1 MHIKFFLFLSIFG
14 LLSACGSDNK
24 IIGKWK
30 HVTNKDGLT
39 SVEVCNFIENN
50 TETCNEDLKIQ
61 IQNDLI
67 ETKYIITQ
75 GWTLKGEKI
84 IEKNID
90 AKIQSVSIN
99 GASLL
104 STDGRYERAENII
117 LSLHPRGESFSRRIK
132 FSGDTFT
139 LISDDGKANEFNRLK

>member
-1 MHIKFFLFLSIFG
+1 MVVAWS
-14 LLSACGSDNK
+14 SDNK

-104 STDGRYERAENII
+104 STDGRYERVANII

>member
-1 MHIKFFLFLSIFG
+1 MKRIFL
-14 LLSACGSDNK
+14 LLSTILLVVACSSDNK

-50 TETCNEDLKIQ
+50 TETCNEDFKIQ

-104 STDGRYERAENII
+104 STDGRYERVANII

>member
-1 MHIKFFLFLSIFG
+1 MKRIFL
-14 LLSACGSDNK
+14 LLSTILLVVACSSDNK
-24 IIGKWK
+24 IIWKWK

-67 ETKYIITQ
+67 ESKYIITQ
-75 GWTLKGEKI
+75 EWTLKGEKI

-90 AKIQSVSIN
+90 AKILSVSIN

-104 STDGRYERAENII
+104 STDGRYERVANII